1 MSPPPSTQLRVTLLG
16 TGSPSPNLTR
26 HHPAALVQWGSDS
39 SWLVDA
45 GDGVVS
51 QILAAGAK
59 LADVRH
65 VAITHLHWDHVLG
78 YPAFV
83 WGSWSAGRSRL
94 SVIGPDGT
102 ADMHRRLVE
111 DFYRDQAEWA
121 IDLGFGRAGWDE
133 VGVVDV
139 EAGWSDEFDGC
150 VVEAGRVVHPPMSSL
165 GYRFTYE
172 GRSIVISGDTA
183 RCDELVDLARGADV
197 LVVDACASAPPP
209 DVTPARRALITRLHE
224 FHASP
229 QDCVDMAAAA
239 GVSRVVLTHHLPEA
253 RPQFDTSG
261 YAGEVLIGSD
271 LDVIVA

>member
-1 MSPPPSTQLRVTLLG
+1 MSNSSSELRVTLLG
-16 TGSPSPNLTR
+16 TGSPSPSLIR
-26 HHPAALVQWGSDS
+26 HHPAALVQWGSGS

-45 GDGVVS
+45 GDGVVT
-51 QILAAGAK
+51 QVLAAGIA
-59 LADVRH
+59 LGDVEH
-65 VAITHLHWDHVLG
+65 VAFTHLHWDHVLG

-94 SVIGPDGT
+94 SVVGPAGT

-121 IDLGFGRAGWDE
+121 IDLGFGRAGWDDVE
-133 VGVVDV
+133 VVDV
-139 EAGWSDEFDGC
+139 EDGWSVEVEGC
-150 VVEAGRVVHPPMSSL
+150 IVEAGLVVHPPMPSL
-165 GYRFTYE
+165 GYRFTYRE
-172 GRSIVISGDTA
+172 RSLVISGDTA

-229 QDCVDMAAAA
+229 QDCIDMAAAA
-239 GVSRVVLTHHLPEA
+239 GVSTVVLTHHLPGA
-253 RPQFDTSG
+253 QPQFDSG
-261 YAGEVLIGSD
+261 GYGGEVLIGND